1 MSAETR
7 NDVTGEPTELTDE
20 DIKTVWNGAASQP
33 ATLQDPDTRDADT
46 DEGDADTDE
55 GDADTD
61 EADTDESDAD
71 ESDADTDQ
79 ADA

>member
-7 NDVTGEPTELTDE
+7 TDEPTELTDE
-20 DIKTVWNGAASQP
+20 EITTVWKRTPGDVTRVQDGEP
-33 ATLQDPDTRDADT
+33 ARLGDPDTRDADT
-46 DEGDADTDE
+46 DES
-55 GDADTD
+55 DADTD

>member
-7 NDVTGEPTELTDE
+7 NDAVGEATELTDE
-20 DIKTVWNGAASQP
+20 DIKTVWSGGAGEP
-33 ATLQDPDTRDADT
+33 AQLQDPDTR
-46 DEGDADTDE
+46 DADTDE

-71 ESDADTDQ
+71 ESDADSDQ